1 MVKKK
6 VKSKEKKES
15 VKLLSKKKASFAGI
29 LSGERVE
36 SKSSEAKNLYSQSRF
51 GEIIQGKVYYS
62 LAEALYLLER
72 GKMSITHKNKKLSF
86 NSFMNEAKEMEKN
99 FFTRYAVYSDLRSR
113 GYIVKTAFKFGA
125 DFRVYA
131 KGKKPGEEHAIWIVY
146 PVYET
151 SSLTWHEFSA
161 KSRVAHSTK
170 KNLLIAIVDEEGDV
184 TYYEIEWKRP

>member
-1 MVKKK
+1 MAKKI
-6 VKSKEKKES
+6 VKSKEKNKVNKRS
-15 VKLLSKKKASFAGI
+15 TAFLGVLT
-29 LSGERVE
+29 GERVE
-36 SKSSEAKNLYSQSRF
+36 SKASGAKNLYSQSRF
-51 GEIIQGKVYYS
+51 GEIIQRKVYYS
-62 LAEALYLLER
+62 FVEALYLLER

-113 GYIVKTAFKFGA
+113 GYIVKTALKFGA